1 MIRSDGLL
9 LNYKL
14 CKDVKEVVGEMYR
27 SSKNPFI
34 HVTRCNAYSGSFL
47 RLLSY

>member
-27 SSKNPFI
+27 SSKNLFFI
-34 HVTRCNAYSGSFL
+34 FFVLTTGYFR
-47 RLLSY
+47 